1 MGILPNFNGTLCHD
15 HWKPYYKYPC
25 LHSLCN
31 AHHLRE
37 LTRAFEQ
44 DDQQWAHFLIGLN
57 ESVQKSGGKLES
69 D

>member
-1 MGILPNFNGTLCHD
+1 
-15 HWKPYYKYPC
+15 
-25 LHSLCN
+25 LCN